1 MNKTLKNKINFLNI
15 AIISVIAIFFALDRY
30 LKSLALK
37 LAPGESINLISDLF
51 SFSFS
56 KNPYIAFSLP
66 IGPNVITP
74 LVIIIIISLIM
85 AILWLIYK
93 QKRLS
98 LQTIFLIIIL
108 LGAVSNAI
116 DRLQYTYVIDY
127 LRLKNLSVFN
137 IADAMISLGTI
148 LYIYLSFIKE
158 DLGDK
163 IKKA

>member
-15 AIISVIAIFFALDRY
+15 AIISVIAIFFVLDRY

-74 LVIIIIISLIM
+74 LVIIIIISLIT
-85 AILWLIYK
+85 AIIWLIYK

-98 LQTIFLIIIL
+98 LQVIFLIIIL

>member
-1 MNKTLKNKINFLNI
+1 MNKTLKDKINFLNI
-15 AIISVIAIFFALDRY
+15 AIISVIAIFFVLDRY

>member
-1 MNKTLKNKINFLNI
+1 MNKTLKDKINFLNI
-15 AIISVIAIFFALDRY
+15 AIISVIAIFFVLDRY

-85 AILWLIYK
+85 AIVWLIYK
-93 QKRLS
+93 QKQLS
-98 LQTIFLIIIL
+98 LQVIFLIIIL

>member
-1 MNKTLKNKINFLNI
+1 MNKTLKDKINFLNI

>member
-15 AIISVIAIFFALDRY
+15 AIISVIAIFFVLDRY

-85 AILWLIYK
+85 AIVWLIYK
-93 QKRLS
+93 QKQLS
-98 LQTIFLIIIL
+98 LQVIFLIIIL

>member
-85 AILWLIYK
+85 AIVWLIYK

>member
-15 AIISVIAIFFALDRY
+15 AIISVIAIFFVLDRY

-148 LYIYLSFIKE
+148 LYIYTSFIKE

>member
-15 AIISVIAIFFALDRY
+15 AIISVIAIFFVLDRY

-85 AILWLIYK
+85 AIVWLIYK

>member
-1 MNKTLKNKINFLNI
+1 MNKTLKDKINFLNI
-15 AIISVIAIFFALDRY
+15 AIISVIAIFFVLDRY

-74 LVIIIIISLIM
+74 LVIIIIISLIT
-85 AILWLIYK
+85 AIIWLIYK

-98 LQTIFLIIIL
+98 LQVIFLIIIL

>member
-15 AIISVIAIFFALDRY
+15 AIISVIAIFFVLDRY